1 MGHNI
6 SVTVNPLYNDTVCP
20 QIIDVK
26 MNFCCNEFKSKVS
39 WYICANTIDV
49 VKNFAVIKNVTIK
62 SFHCIKVYFTKE
74 LQENYHLM
82 VIFP

>member
-1 MGHNI
+1 MNRI
-6 SVTVNPLYNDTVCP
+6 AVNTVCP
-20 QIIDVK
+20 QTIVVK
-26 MNFCCNEFKSKVS
+26 LNFCCNEFKSKVN
-39 WYICANTIDV
+39 WYICANTTDI

-62 SFHCIKVYFTKE
+62 SFHCIQVYFTKE